1 MYYVL
6 SCNDRVRLP
15 AQFFSMKLEEALTQI
30 LREKYERRVNK
41 DTGVSL
47 AVWNVKPEG
56 DGLVIPGDNAAYYDV
71 KFDTLTYLPQIN
83 EIIESEVSEV
93 VEFGGFVTL
102 GPIEALVHLSQIA
115 NDFLTYNKKTQT
127 FVGRESKKFLK
138 KGDHVFAKIST
149 VSMKNNIPETK
160 IGLTMRPDG
169 LGKDEWISAKKA
181 AAAEPGTA
189 PKGHA
194 EPKKESE
201 PKKEAKKK
209 KKE

>member
-1 MYYVL
+1 M
-6 SCNDRVRLP
+6 
-15 AQFFSMKLEEALTQI
+15 
-30 LREKYERRVNK
+30 
-41 DTGVSL
+41 
-47 AVWNVKPEG
+47 
-56 DGLVIPGDNAAYYDV
+56 

-83 EIIESEVSEV
+83 EIIESEISEV

-102 GPIEALVHLSQIA
+102 GPIEGLVHLSQIA

-138 KGDHVFAKIST
+138 KSDHVFAKIST

-181 AAAEPGTA
+181 SAESGTA
-189 PKGHA
+189 AKKEGA
-194 EPKKESE
+194 EPKKET
-201 PKKEAKKK
+201 KKK
-209 KKE
+209 KKEE

>member
-102 GPIEALVHLSQIA
+102 GPMEALVHLSQIA

-181 AAAEPGTA
+181 AVESGTES
-189 PKGHA
+189 KGHA

>member
-6 SCNDRVRLP
+6 SCKDRVRLP

-71 KFDTLTYLPQIN
+71 GFDTLTYLPQIN

-93 VEFGGFVTL
+93 VEFGAFVTL
-102 GPIEALVHLSQIA
+102 GPIEGLVHLSQIA

-138 KGDHVFAKIST
+138 KSDHVFAKIST

-169 LGKDEWISAKKA
+169 LGKDEWISTKKA
-181 AAAEPGTA
+181 PEGADAKP
-189 PKGHA
+189 HA
-194 EPKKESE
+194 EPKKESAE
-201 PKKEAKKK
+201 KKEKKK